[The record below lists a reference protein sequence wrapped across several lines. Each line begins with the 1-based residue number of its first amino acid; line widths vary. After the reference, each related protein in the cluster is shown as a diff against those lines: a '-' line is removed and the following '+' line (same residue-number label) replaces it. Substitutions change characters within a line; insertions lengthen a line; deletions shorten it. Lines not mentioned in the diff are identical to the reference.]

1 MKVSYLDTIIESICL
16 HKVGNKIADE
26 GVKLS
31 KKHLIVQ
38 DNIKNILLKYFINSF
53 HFNELFT
60 FYHDYDLSLNEV
72 YYYCSKIF
80 ATKECMHE
88 QSINLAKHLY
98 NNSTHPKIKMGEF
111 YVVYFKDCVIDEQF
125 VDAIGLFKSENKD
138 TFLKIYP
145 KDDNFEIESETG
157 ININRLDKGCIIFN
171 TQKENGY
178 IVAVIDNTN
187 KGTEAQYWINDFLHV
202 RQRKDNFNQ
211 TQNMLSLCKSFVSQ
225 LPSENGKVEKATYMN
240 RSVEALKEES
250 VNINAFAEQVFE
262 TPKLVSEFKQYKETY
277 QRERDIEIDDTQI
290 ALNSENLLVT
300 MQGKD
305 GFAFSG
311 EGEIG
316 VVLDTQITKELKEE
330 GYVREVLSK
339 VQNMRKDKGFEVLD
353 RINLYISG
361 NEMLEEVIK
370 QNEELIKND
379 TLALEILYN
388 EERKDY
394 TETNING
401 EKLNIDVE
409 VVK

>member
-145 KDDNFEIESETG
+145 KDDDFEIESETG
-157 ININRLDKGCIIFN
+157 
-171 TQKENGY
+171 
-178 IVAVIDNTN
+178 
-187 KGTEAQYWINDFLHV
+187 
-202 RQRKDNFNQ
+202 
-211 TQNMLSLCKSFVSQ
+211 M
-225 LPSENGKVEKATYMN
+225 
-240 RSVEALKEES
+240 
-250 VNINAFAEQVFE
+250 
-262 TPKLVSEFKQYKETY
+262 
-277 QRERDIEIDDTQI
+277 
-290 ALNSENLLVT
+290 
-300 MQGKD
+300 
-305 GFAFSG
+305 
-311 EGEIG
+311 
-316 VVLDTQITKELKEE
+316 
-330 GYVREVLSK
+330 
-339 VQNMRKDKGFEVLD
+339 
-353 RINLYISG
+353 
-361 NEMLEEVIK
+361 
-370 QNEELIKND
+370 
-379 TLALEILYN
+379 
-388 EERKDY
+388 
-394 TETNING
+394 
-401 EKLNIDVE
+401 
-409 VVK
+409 

>member
-1 MKVSYLDTIIESICL
+1 MKVSYLDIKVESICL

-26 GVKLS
+26 GIKLS

-38 DNIKNILLKYFINSF
+38 DDIKNILLKYFINSF

-145 KDDNFEIESETG
+145 KDDDFEIESETG
-157 ININRLDKGCIIFN
+157 ININRLDKGCLIFN

-262 TPKLVSEFKQYKETY
+262 TPKLVSEFKKYKETY
-277 QRERDIEIDDTQI
+277 QRERDIEIDDTFQTTSSAI
-290 ALNSENLLVT
+290 KRRAIGT
-300 MQGKD
+300 MTTIKLDQNFDINIHG
-305 GFAFSG
+305 G
-311 EGEIG
+311 EQYI
-316 VVLDTQITKELKEE
+316 VR
-330 GYVREVLSK
+330 GY
-339 VQNMRKDKGFEVLD
+339 D
-353 RINLYISG
+353 
-361 NEMLEEVIK
+361 
-370 QNEELIKND
+370 
-379 TLALEILYN
+379 
-388 EERKDY
+388 EERKMYYYQLFFKD
-394 TETNING
+394 
-401 EKLNIDVE
+401 EK
-409 VVK
+409 